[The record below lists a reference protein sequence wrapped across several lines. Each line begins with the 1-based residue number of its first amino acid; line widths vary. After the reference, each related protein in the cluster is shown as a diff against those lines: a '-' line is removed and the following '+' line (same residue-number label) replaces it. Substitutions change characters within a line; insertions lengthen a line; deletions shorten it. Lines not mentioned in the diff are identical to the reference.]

1 MMALS
6 FLISACS
13 PKHKNEIDKLNSIS
27 YAYHYLNLD
36 SARSIAYR
44 AYMMSLDEGYD
55 DGKAEALNNMA
66 FVSIARMRYA
76 NASKLLL
83 EASSADNQVELLIS
97 DILNMRLCQRQSH
110 NKDFYVYQES
120 FRKNVTHSGGDRFTN
135 SSSEISF

>member
-1 MMALS
+1 
-6 FLISACS
+6 
-13 PKHKNEIDKLNSIS
+13 
-27 YAYHYLNLD
+27 
-36 SARSIAYR
+36 
-44 AYMMSLDEGYD
+44 MMSLDEGYD

-110 NKDFYVYQES
+110 NKDFYVYQERALERMS
-120 FRKNVTHSGGDRFTN
+120 RIQEEIDLLTARQKFRFRYAK
-135 SSSEISF
+135 SEFHIVAATYYYYVGQHRPFIAELKRLILMI